1 MTLAEY
7 LEHLTDNNWH
17 TLRKLIEL
25 EQNTLTEAAARD
37 AHSVYLTALAKARH
51 LEERNQELRLRA

>member
-1 MTLAEY
+1 MNLTQY
-7 LEHLTDNNWH
+7 LDHLTDNNWH
-17 TLRKLIEL
+17 TLRTLIEL

-51 LEERNQELRLRA
+51 LEERNQSFRLTA